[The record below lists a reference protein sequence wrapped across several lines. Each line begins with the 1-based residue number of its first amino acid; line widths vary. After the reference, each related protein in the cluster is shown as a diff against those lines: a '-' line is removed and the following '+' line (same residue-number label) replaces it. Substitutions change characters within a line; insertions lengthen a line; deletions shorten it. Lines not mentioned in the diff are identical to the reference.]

1 MDIVYHFTLAI
12 LIEQVVNELAIVA
25 SLGSFTVALGLVART
40 SGSIAW
46 HCNC

>member
-1 MDIVYHFTLAI
+1 MDIVYHFPLAI
-12 LIEQVVNELAIVA
+12 IVEQVIDELAIMA
-25 SLGSFTVALGLVART
+25 SLGSFTVALSLVART